1 MDVDA
6 FRQLCQQSPP
16 SGSHVLPWSPALVHD
31 SSVAASIRNRTRDE
45 RVRGSSENRM
55 GLPGKGNR
63 SRRLLPGL
71 SCPVLSS
78 PVLSQR
84 LSPRLLSP
92 PSHLLLQEEWA
103 RRPGRRHDYRNR
115 TRSERDDD
123 HLIHSAVIPGTL
135 PVLSEHRQSRTS
147 VGYPTPSQHM
157 IVQSETCKEKNR

>member
-1 MDVDA
+1 MHFDNFV
-6 FRQLCQQSPP
+6 SNPPHP

-71 SCPVLSS
+71 SCPVLSFAC
-78 PVLSQR
+78 PLTETLSSSS
-84 LSPRLLSP
+84 LP
-92 PSHLLLQEEWA
+92 PPASHLLLLEEWA
-103 RRPGRRHDYRNR
+103 RHAGRRHDDRNR

-123 HLIHSAVIPGTL
+123 HLIHSAVIPGTFL
-135 PVLSEHRQSRTS
+135 YWPFPCSLNTAR
-147 VGYPTPSQHM
+147 VGHQ
-157 IVQSETCKEKNR
+157 

>member
-1 MDVDA
+1 MGDKCDARATRERAESSMDVDA

-71 SCPVLSS
+71 SCPVLSFAC
-78 PVLSQR
+78 PLTETLSSSSLPPPP
-84 LSPRLLSP
+84 LSSVAAGRMGQTCWKKTR
-92 PSHLLLQEEWA
+92 LQEQ
-103 RRPGRRHDYRNR
+103 D
-115 TRSERDDD
+115 
-123 HLIHSAVIPGTL
+123 
-135 PVLSEHRQSRTS
+135 
-147 VGYPTPSQHM
+147 
-157 IVQSETCKEKNR
+157 EKRAG